1 MGSRSDE
8 PTRRPDVAQWRAP
21 ERETLSDLAIADQGS
36 SLVRSARA
44 FAALAHAGQ
53 RRESDAAPFIRHPS
67 EVAQVLRDAG
77 CSDVVVAAGLLH
89 NTLDGTRVTVAR
101 LAMLFGDDV
110 ARLVEAVSE
119 DPSIS
124 TYRERKQELR
134 ERVRNAGRDAA
145 LLFAATKI
153 AEVRE
158 LPDRLR
164 RDDERCDTTAP
175 ARHGRVRARLKRSHQ
190 LHMEHYHASLHM
202 LQDVAADHPLVK
214 QLAREIANSSPER
227 SPTHQSPPTTA

>member
-1 MGSRSDE
+1 MDLRSEE
-8 PTRRPDVAQWRAP
+8 PVDRPVVAGRRGW
-21 ERETLSDLAIADQGS
+21 ERRLSSGLASEDQGS

-44 FAALAHAGQ
+44 FAALVHAGQ

-67 EVAQVLRDAG
+67 EVAQVLLDAG

-89 NTLDGTRVTVAR
+89 DTLDGTRVTVAR
-101 LAMLFGDDV
+101 LATLFGDDV
-110 ARLVEAVSE
+110 ASLVGAVSE
-119 DPSIS
+119 DPSLP

-145 LLFAATKI
+145 LLFAAAKI

-164 RDDERCDTTAP
+164 RDDERCGRTAP
-175 ARHGRVRARLKRSHQ
+175 TRHSRTRDRLQRSHK

-202 LQDVAADHPLVK
+202 LQDVAGEHPLVK
-214 QLAREIANSSPER
+214 QLAQEIANASTA
-227 SPTHQSPPTTA
+227 THHDPSTA

>member
-1 MGSRSDE
+1 VGSRSDK
-8 PTRRPDVAQWRAP
+8 PASRPGVAQRRAW
-21 ERETLSDLAIADQGS
+21 ERRLSSGLASEDQGS

-44 FAALAHAGQ
+44 FAALIHAGQ

-67 EVAQVLRDAG
+67 EVAQLLGDAG

-89 NTLDGTRVTVAR
+89 DIVDGTRVTVAR
-101 LAMLFGDDV
+101 LATLFGGDV
-110 ARLVEAVSE
+110 ANLVAAVSE
-119 DPSIS
+119 DPSIP
-124 TYRERKQELR
+124 TYRQRKRELR
-134 ERVRNAGRDAA
+134 ERVHNAGRDAA

-158 LPDRLR
+158 LPHRLR

-175 ARHGRVRARLKRSHQ
+175 AHRSRMRDRLQRSHQ

-202 LQDVAADHPLVK
+202 LQDVASEHPLVK
-214 QLAREIANSSPER
+214 QLARELNNAQIAIA
-227 SPTHQSPPTTA
+227 HGTTSDHA

>member
-1 MGSRSDE
+1 MG
-8 PTRRPDVAQWRAP
+8 
-21 ERETLSDLAIADQGS
+21 DLAIGDQS
-36 SLVRSARA
+36 SALVRSARA
-44 FAALAHAGQ
+44 FAALIHAGQ

-89 NTLDGTRVTVAR
+89 DTLDGSRVTVAR
-101 LAMLFGDDV
+101 LATLFGDDV

-119 DPSIS
+119 DPSIR

-153 AEVRE
+153 AGVRE
-158 LPDRLR
+158 LPDRRR

-175 ARHGRVRARLKRSHQ
+175 TRHSRTRDRLKRSHK
-190 LHMEHYHASLHM
+190 LRMEHYHASLNM

-214 QLAREIANSSPER
+214 QLARELTNASTA
-227 SPTHQSPPTTA
+227 THHDITRPHA